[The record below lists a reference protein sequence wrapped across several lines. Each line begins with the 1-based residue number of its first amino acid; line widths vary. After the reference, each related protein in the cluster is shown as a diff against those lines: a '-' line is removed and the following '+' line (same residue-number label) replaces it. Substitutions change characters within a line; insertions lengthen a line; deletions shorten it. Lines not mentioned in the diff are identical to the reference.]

1 MDLRVL
7 VTAWAL
13 AGVVMVP
20 SGSSHHMEG
29 HAEGD
34 VNGIIEDILE
44 TKTPC
49 PTLWTVALYEEL
61 APIPGMPQGWKWSD
75 EYQAYG
81 VFTQVDTTT
90 DSDGNTLYW
99 YYINAGFSLDY
110 EECRLGDLLECEHLH
125 VHSDV
130 VGDPAQ
136 ACRQPLP

>member
-1 MDLRVL
+1 MNVEISG
-7 VTAWAL
+7 VTCIMMGLMA
-13 AGVVMVP
+13 VP
-20 SGSSHHMEG
+20 MGSAHHMEG
-29 HAEGD
+29 HPEGD
-34 VNGIIEDILE
+34 VNGIIEDVLE

-49 PTLWTVALYEEL
+49 PTLWTVGLYQEVTQHPL
-61 APIPGMPQGWKWSD
+61 LPAGWRYNS
-75 EYQAYG
+75 AYG
-81 VFTQVDTTT
+81 AYGIFTQKSSTT